1 MKRSTSLWL
10 GMLMFGSMLF
20 GVAGGGVMGG
30 VAGYYVASTQKS
42 AAVSLVSAGPS
53 AVPLLIQQNGSGS
66 TSVKQE
72 SAVTSVV
79 KSAEP
84 AVVTIL
90 NTMQVSSRRGGTRT
104 GLAEGSGVIID
115 TQGHIVTNAH
125 VVQGAQQLEVVF
137 SDGTKASAQLVG
149 ADATRDIAVLQVSG
163 GVPAFLSLGD
173 SSAVELGETVI
184 AIGSP
189 LGTYSGS
196 VTVGVVSG
204 LDRSVQ
210 GASQHHLIQTDAAIN
225 SGNSGGPLLN
235 LSGEVI
241 GINTLVV
248 RQTNSGD
255 IAEGLGFAIPS
266 NTLSAVIQQILG
278 RAS

>member
-10 GMLMFGSMLF
+10 SMLMFVSMLF
-20 GVAGGGVMGG
+20 GVAGGGLMGG
-30 VAGYYVASTQKS
+30 IAGYYVASNQKP
-42 AAVSLVSAGPS
+42 AAVALVSTSPTA
-53 AVPLLIQQNGSGS
+53 APLLSQRTS
-66 TSVKQE
+66 TAGASVTQA

-84 AVVTIL
+84 AVVTIR
-90 NTMQVSSRRGGTRT
+90 NTMQVRSRRGSNT
-104 GLAEGSGVIID
+104 GVAEGSGVIID
-115 TQGHIVTNAH
+115 AQGHILTNAH

-137 SDGTKASAQLVG
+137 NDGTRTSAQLVG

-163 GVPAFLSLGD
+163 NVPAYLSLGD
-173 SSAVELGETVI
+173 SSALELGETVI

-189 LGTYSGS
+189 LGTFSGS

-210 GASQHHLIQTDAAIN
+210 GASQDHLIQTDAAIN

-235 LSGEVI
+235 LNGEVI

-248 RQTNSGD
+248 RRTNNGD

-266 NTLSAVIQQILG
+266 NTLSTVVQQILG
-278 RAS
+278 HSS